1 MSAVA
6 GRRPSLAAEHDNR
19 RSYGF
24 ALLSYAFTAV
34 MLGATLPSPMYTL
47 YSERLHFSVLT
58 TTIIL
63 ATYAGGVLV
72 TLVVFG
78 SWSDALGRRPM
89 LLVGVV
95 AALASAVVFLMADS
109 VPLLLVGRALSGL
122 SAGIFSGT
130 GTAAVI
136 EAAPPSWHTRA
147 AAVATV
153 ANVGGLGLGCL
164 LAGLLVQY
172 APDPLKLAFAV
183 HIVLA
188 MLAFAAVLM
197 VSETSRRVGRIG
209 VQRLSVPPEVRSV
222 FGTAATAVFAG
233 FAVMGLFGAV
243 APSFVAV
250 VIGIPS
256 HVVAGIISSLPFLT
270 SAVAQTLSGR
280 IPPPRAMTLG
290 CVAMVIGMAILTVAM
305 HVSSLSM
312 LVAAAAIAGT
322 GLGISFSSGL
332 AAVIERTP
340 ADRRAEVSST
350 YFVVAY
356 LGLSLPVVCDGF
368 AVRAWGLPTASVTF
382 AIAIALLAALC
393 LVAVLVQESRARR
406 VSRPEEKSS
415 ADRRLAR

>member
-58 TTIIL
+58 TTIIF

-153 ANVGGLGLGCL
+153 ANVGGLGLGSL

-280 IPPPRAMTLG
+280 IRRRG
-290 CVAMVIGMAILTVAM
+290 RWR
-305 HVSSLSM
+305 S
-312 LVAAAAIAGT
+312 
-322 GLGISFSSGL
+322 
-332 AAVIERTP
+332 AVWP
-340 ADRRAEVSST
+340 
-350 YFVVAY
+350 
-356 LGLSLPVVCDGF
+356 
-368 AVRAWGLPTASVTF
+368 W
-382 AIAIALLAALC
+382 LL
-393 LVAVLVQESRARR
+393 EWRF
-406 VSRPEEKSS
+406 
-415 ADRRLAR
+415 